1 VKNVET
7 RGIKIFS
14 PYYTEE
20 SAKHS
25 VEYTKRLFGKGFRK
39 TGLEWIASVPVFI
52 PFWIVQVEMTLR
64 DPRKGPVAKVYQ
76 SMVSGITGRASMMA
90 GDLSFQTLT
99 ATGIIMDDEYGP
111 PKIEDEARLS
121 VLAATQKLINP
132 PPCRIL
138 PGTELVY
145 YPMALVR
152 CGIKGKEELR
162 MFDYVRGGL
171 DKWFLS
177 YLRYKEAARVKKGS
191 GSSPSPISGIG
202 AIPVCLR
209 AVRAGEPLAEN
220 V

>member
-1 VKNVET
+1 VKDIET

-25 VEYTKRLFGKGFRK
+25 VEYAKKIFGKGFKK
-39 TGLEWIASVPVFI
+39 TGLEWIMSVSVYI

-64 DPRKGPVAKVYQ
+64 DLRKGPIAKVYQ
-76 SMVSGITGRASMMA
+76 SMVNGITGRASMTA
-90 GDLSFQTLT
+90 GSLSFQTLA
-99 ATGIIMDDEYGP
+99 ATGIIMDDEHGVS
-111 PKIEDEARLS
+111 KIDDEARLS

-138 PGTELVY
+138 PGTEMVY

-152 CGIKGKEELR
+152 CGIKGREELR

-177 YLRYKEAARVKKGS
+177 YLRYKEAARAKKDSEGN
-191 GSSPSPISGIG
+191 PSPISGIST
-202 AIPVCLR
+202 IPACLR
-209 AVRAGEPLAEN
+209 AGKPLAEN
-220 V
+220 A

>member
-1 VKNVET
+1 VKNIET

-25 VEYTKRLFGKGFRK
+25 VEYAKKIFGKGFRK
-39 TGLEWIASVPVFI
+39 TGLQWISSVPVYI
-52 PFWIVQVEMTLR
+52 PFWIVMVEMILR
-64 DPRKGPVAKVYQ
+64 DPRKGPVTKAYR
-76 SMVSGITGRASMMA
+76 SMVNGITGRASMTV
-90 GDLSFQTLT
+90 GTLSFQTLT
-99 ATGIIMDDEYGP
+99 VKGIIMDDEHGQSR
-111 PKIEDEARLS
+111 INDEARLA
-121 VLAATQKLINP
+121 VLGATQRLIKP

-152 CGIKGKEELR
+152 CGIKGKEDLR

-177 YLRYKEAARVKKGS
+177 YLRYKEMADAKKGS
-191 GSSPSPISGIG
+191 RPNPNPISGVSTV
-202 AIPVCLR
+202 IP
-209 AVRAGEPLAEN
+209 A
-220 V
+220 